1 MKYHQT
7 PSFFVNQQQQNEG
20 GATTHRL
27 VLGKTTTNNQPE
39 PSPESTVRQEE
50 TPARNTI
57 VVVQIEKEA
66 PNPTTSIRCKQQ
78 NDKEEALEGGSSM
91 KRVVAPA
98 SHSKPPYLWDPRASP
113 SLPPRPV
120 NSGPCASGTE
130 TITKQKAEKIFDE
143 RTTEK
148 RELRSERKSEMKL
161 LPSTSGQEDEGRR
174 TEVSTRLRPAQ
185 TLDQNTS
192 CHEEAFSQRAE
203 TKQSKVIFSNPL
215 VVGSETVENL
225 SRHQHAH
232 GVTSPLLWGS
242 AGLSRLHNRGSKS
255 PSPTSTQGGE
265 ESQGG
270 GVRPRQISKSP
281 SPIEEL
287 FWRATAV
294 STRWNWDD
302 LWTTFNEAP
311 GKGVSKIH
319 HESG

>member
-27 VLGKTTTNNQPE
+27 VLGRPTTNNQSG
-39 PSPESTVRQEE
+39 PSPQSTVRQE
-50 TPARNTI
+50 TPAPNTI

-66 PNPTTSIRCKQQ
+66 LNPSTSIRCKQQ

-98 SHSKPPYLWDPRASP
+98 SHSKPPYLWDPRAST

-120 NSGPCASGTE
+120 NSGPFASSTE
-130 TITKQKAEKIFDE
+130 TITKREKIFEE
-143 RTTEK
+143 RTTDK
-148 RELRSERKSEMKL
+148 RELRSESKSKIKL

-174 TEVSTRLRPAQ
+174 TEASNSIWPAQ
-185 TLDQNTS
+185 TLDRNTS
-192 CHEEAFSQRAE
+192 CPEEALSQRGE
-203 TKQSKVIFSNPL
+203 TKRTK
-215 VVGSETVENL
+215 VGSETVGNL
-225 SRHQHAH
+225 SRHPHAH

-242 AGLSRLHNRGSKS
+242 AGLSRLHSRGSKS

-270 GVRPRQISKSP
+270 GARPRQISKSP

-311 GKGVSKIH
+311 GKRVSKIH
-319 HESG
+319 HESGR

>member
-27 VLGKTTTNNQPE
+27 VLGRPTTNNQPE

-113 SLPPRPV
+113 SLPPRSV

-161 LPSTSGQEDEGRR
+161 LPSTSGREDEGRG
-174 TEVSTRLRPAQ
+174 TKASTSLWPAQ
-185 TLDQNTS
+185 TLDRNPS
-192 CHEEAFSQRAE
+192 CQERAE

-225 SRHQHAH
+225 SRHPQAH

-311 GKGVSKIH
+311 GITL
-319 HESG
+319 ESQKYIRAPS

>member
-1 MKYHQT
+1 
-7 PSFFVNQQQQNEG
+7 
-20 GATTHRL
+20 
-27 VLGKTTTNNQPE
+27 
-39 PSPESTVRQEE
+39 
-50 TPARNTI
+50 
-57 VVVQIEKEA
+57 
-66 PNPTTSIRCKQQ
+66 
-78 NDKEEALEGGSSM
+78 
-91 KRVVAPA
+91 
-98 SHSKPPYLWDPRASP
+98 
-113 SLPPRPV
+113 
-120 NSGPCASGTE
+120 
-130 TITKQKAEKIFDE
+130 
-143 RTTEK
+143 
-148 RELRSERKSEMKL
+148 MKL
-161 LPSTSGQEDEGRR
+161 LPSTSGREDEGRR
-174 TEVSTRLRPAQ
+174 TEASTSLRPAQ

-192 CHEEAFSQRAE
+192 CQEEVFSQRAE

-242 AGLSRLHNRGSKS
+242 AGLSRLHSRGSKS

-265 ESQGG
+265 ESRGG

-311 GKGVSKIH
+311 GITL
-319 HESG
+319 ESQKYIRAPS

>member
-1 MKYHQT
+1 
-7 PSFFVNQQQQNEG
+7 
-20 GATTHRL
+20 
-27 VLGKTTTNNQPE
+27 
-39 PSPESTVRQEE
+39 
-50 TPARNTI
+50 
-57 VVVQIEKEA
+57 
-66 PNPTTSIRCKQQ
+66 
-78 NDKEEALEGGSSM
+78 M

-113 SLPPRPV
+113 SLPPRSV
-120 NSGPCASGTE
+120 NSGPFASGTE
-130 TITKQKAEKIFDE
+130 TITKRTEKIFGE

-161 LPSTSGQEDEGRR
+161 LPSTSGREDEGRG
-174 TEVSTRLRPAQ
+174 TKASTSLWPAQ
-185 TLDQNTS
+185 TLDRNPS
-192 CHEEAFSQRAE
+192 CQERAE

-225 SRHQHAH
+225 SRHPQAH

-242 AGLSRLHNRGSKS
+242 AGLSRLHSRGSKS
-255 PSPTSTQGGE
+255 PSPTSTQGVE

-311 GKGVSKIH
+311 GITL
-319 HESG
+319 ESQKYIRAPS

>member
-7 PSFFVNQQQQNEG
+7 PSFFVNQQQKNEG
-20 GATTHRL
+20 WATTHRL
-27 VLGKTTTNNQPE
+27 VLGRPTTNNQTE
-39 PSPESTVRQEE
+39 PSPESTVRQE
-50 TPARNTI
+50 TPAPNTI

-66 PNPTTSIRCKQQ
+66 PNPSTSIRCKQQ
-78 NDKEEALEGGSSM
+78 NDKEETLEGGGSM

-120 NSGPCASGTE
+120 DSGPFTSSTG
-130 TITKQKAEKIFDE
+130 TITKRTEKISEE

-148 RELRSERKSEMKL
+148 KELRSERKSEIKL

-174 TEVSTRLRPAQ
+174 TEASTSLRPAQ

-225 SRHQHAH
+225 SRHPHAR

-242 AGLSRLHNRGSKS
+242 AGLSGLHNRGSKS
-255 PSPTSTQGGE
+255 HSPTSLRHRTD
-265 ESQGG
+265 
-270 GVRPRQISKSP
+270 RQHD
-281 SPIEEL
+281 
-287 FWRATAV
+287 A
-294 STRWNWDD
+294 
-302 LWTTFNEAP
+302 
-311 GKGVSKIH
+311 
-319 HESG
+319 

>member
-27 VLGKTTTNNQPE
+27 VLGPPTSNNQPE
-39 PSPESTVRQEE
+39 PSPQSTVIQE
-50 TPARNTI
+50 TPAPNTI

-66 PNPTTSIRCKQQ
+66 PNPTTSIRYKQQ
-78 NDKEEALEGGSSM
+78 IDKEEALEDVSSM

-120 NSGPCASGTE
+120 NSGPCAFGTE
-130 TITKQKAEKIFDE
+130 TITKRTEKIFGE

-161 LPSTSGQEDEGRR
+161 LPSTSGREDEGRG
-174 TEVSTRLRPAQ
+174 TKASTSLWPAQ
-185 TLDQNTS
+185 TLDRNPS
-192 CHEEAFSQRAE
+192 CQERAE

-242 AGLSRLHNRGSKS
+242 AGLSRLRSRGSKS

-265 ESQGG
+265 ESQGSG
-270 GVRPRQISKSP
+270 ARPRQISKSP